1 MSEKPIPQF
10 RSIAAPLDVDD
21 AALERVND
29 ELGVPKLTRPRRE
42 ETGAAASPLPNAN
55 APVRAPLEKVTIE
68 VPSYLADA
76 LRRTAL
82 ERRSSVRHV
91 VMVALKEAGFEVAA
105 ADLVPDGRRRRAIP
119 R

>member
-1 MSEKPIPQF
+1 MSEKPMPQF

-42 ETGAAASPLPNAN
+42 EADAAAPALPTAR
-55 APVRAPLEKVTIE
+55 APVRSLLEKVTIE

-82 ERRSSVRHV
+82 EQRSSVRHV
-91 VMVALKEAGFEVAA
+91 VMVALKVAGFEVAA
-105 ADLVPDGRRRRAIP
+105 ADLVPDGRRVRGKP